1 MLSVKKLGI
10 DTVELSH
17 AEGEVGIRCLDQKVV
32 MIVHETVGM
41 AEPVVLPDS
50 RTEDGKELLPI
61 CIIHID
67 LSPRISAGG
76 DMIDSTRV
84 FNSEWTCH
92 DNTYSRS

>member
-1 MLSVKKLGI
+1 MVSVKKLGI

-50 RTEDGKELLPI
+50 RTKDGKELLPI
-61 CIIHID
+61 SIIHKD
-67 LSPRISAGG
+67 LSPCFTAGG
-76 DMIDSTRV
+76 GMIDSTGV
-84 FNSEWTCH
+84 FNSERT
-92 DNTYSRS
+92 